1 VLPRERAAFL
11 TVMSFCAHLG
21 VMPGGSPSDGERH
34 ETEAERIDRNLTELL
49 QELRIAGLGVQV
61 LFGFLLSLPFTG
73 KFSALDRAQRNLY
86 VIDILMS
93 AVATGLLVA
102 PVAHHR
108 ILFRHHEKARILR
121 RANTMALLG
130 LGAVGI
136 AISGSVMLVTS
147 VIYDGAQGPVIA
159 FFVAAFLFVLW
170 FVLPWIGHRRET
182 Y

>member
-1 VLPRERAAFL
+1 
-11 TVMSFCAHLG
+11 
-21 VMPGGSPSDGERH
+21 MPADAPSDDGRD

-61 LFGFLLSLPFTG
+61 LFGFLLSLPFTN
-73 KFSALDRAQRNLY
+73 KFSGLDRAQRDLY
-86 VIDILMS
+86 LVDIAIS
-93 AVATGLLVA
+93 AIATGFLTA

-121 RANTMALLG
+121 RANVMALLG

-136 AISGSVMLVTS
+136 AISGSLLLVSS
-147 VIYDGAQGPVIA
+147 VVYDGVVAPLIA
-159 FFVAAFLFVLW
+159 AGIAAVLFFLW
-170 FVLPWIGHRRET
+170 FVLPWIGNRRET